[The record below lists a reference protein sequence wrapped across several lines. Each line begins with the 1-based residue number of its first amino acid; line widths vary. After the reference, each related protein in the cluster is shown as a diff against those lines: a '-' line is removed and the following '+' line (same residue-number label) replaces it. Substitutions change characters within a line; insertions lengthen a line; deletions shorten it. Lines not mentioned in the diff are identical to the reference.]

1 MELNKNWK
9 IFLIHHS
16 HTDIGYTDRQDKI
29 IRYHC
34 DYLNQV
40 IDILNNLHYNDKKEI
55 VNFVWQCENYWQV
68 KNFYEQAPEP
78 YKKDFEKYVKSG
90 EIGLSGNYL
99 NLTELLSYDVLYS
112 RLAQA
117 KDYGEKINVP
127 LKSGMTADING
138 FAWGYSDALAEN
150 GIENLFSC
158 LHPHHGMFPLYKK
171 QMPFYWLSPKGKK
184 VLVWNGEHYH
194 FGNELYFSPHAG
206 SSYMLFDEI
215 YKKSKADLLLTKGEA
230 ETEEVEISVFSERL
244 ERYLKNLEDEGYPYD
259 FVPFMVSG
267 CITDNAPPNERIAE
281 RAAYINEKFAGQLN
295 VEMTTLDRFFT
306 HVKENCTDIPV
317 YSGDWTDWWADG
329 VGSTPQ
335 VVKNFRDAQRKFD
348 LCKKL
353 DPDCKLGNVSY
364 MESAAENLTFYA
376 EHTWGYSSSVM
387 EPWET
392 LVGDLELKKS
402 AYAINANTD
411 ICRNLDRILAAKGEV
426 AIRRDKPQRYKI
438 INPHNIPFHTTVVTY
453 IEFWEFMG
461 GIPFLADT
469 PIEVFDEKAGEIL
482 KSQATRVARG
492 TNVEI
497 LVDMKPYEEKTIQ
510 IRPTHKYRNLTSKS
524 HPYIGADRIKD
535 IIQPEEFQENT
546 ACVETDY
553 FKVLFEQGVGISS
566 IIDKHDGRDMLRNK
580 MDYAPFSGV
589 YEVTDIRTT
598 ACDERRRM
606 GRNRKTVST
615 RRFASQLSDI
625 QIVESGDIYVTV
637 QLDYKLQGTKFYQVY
652 IKIYR
657 NLPRIDTMVRIHKE
671 SVWEPENL
679 YISLPFT
686 AGENE
691 VKWIDK
697 TGCVIRPGIDQLP
710 GSNSE
715 FYLLQNG
722 IVIEGENKD
731 VIIAIKDTPLV
742 TFGDL
747 KAKPI
752 LLCAGDD
759 LGLNRSQAYAW
770 VMNNFWET
778 NFKVDLGGFY
788 EFAYSVI
795 VAEKQPIDK
804 AIKLCEAQNEGVI
817 SMYI

>member
-1 MELNKNWK
+1 MELKRQWK

-16 HTDIGYTDRQDKI
+16 HTDIGYTERQDKI
-29 IRYHC
+29 IRYHF
-34 DYLNQV
+34 DYIRQA
-40 IDILNNLHYNDKKEI
+40 IDILNDLHYNNKKETTG
-55 VNFVWQCENYWQV
+55 FVWQCENFWQV
-68 KNFYEQAPEP
+68 KNFYEQASES

-99 NLTELLSYDVLYS
+99 NLTELIGYDVLFS
-112 RLAQA
+112 RLAKA
-117 KDYGEKINVP
+117 KSYGEKIGVP
-127 LKSGMTADING
+127 VKSGMTADING
-138 FAWGYSDALAEN
+138 FAWGYTDALKEN

-171 QMPFYWLSPKGKK
+171 QIPFYWQSPKGEK

-194 FGNELYFSPHAG
+194 FGNELFFSPHAG
-206 SSYMLFDEI
+206 SSYMLFDDIRE
-215 YKKSKADLLLTKGEA
+215 KSIARQLLTRGEPDTA
-230 ETEEVEISVFSERL
+230 QVELNAFSERI

-281 RAAYINEKFAGQLN
+281 RAAQINEKFAGQLH

-306 HVKENCTDIPV
+306 HVKDNCTDIPV
-317 YSGDWTDWWADG
+317 YSGDWADWWADG
-329 VGSTPQ
+329 VGSTPA
-335 VVKNFRDAQRKFD
+335 VVKNFRDAQRKYD

-353 DPDCKLGNVSY
+353 DPDGTMGNAGYV
-364 MESAAENLTFYA
+364 ESAEENLTLYA
-376 EHTWGYSSSVM
+376 EHTWGYSSSVS

-411 ICRNLDRILAAKGEV
+411 ICRNLDRILEAKGEV

-438 INPHNIPFHTTVVTY
+438 INAHNIPCRTTAVAY
-453 IEFWEFMG
+453 IEFWEYMG
-461 GIPFLADT
+461 GIPFAANT
-469 PIEVFDEKAGEIL
+469 PIEVIDEATGETL
-482 KSQATRVARG
+482 KSQVKPVARG
-492 TNVEI
+492 NYVEI
-497 LVDMKPYEEKTIQ
+497 LVDMKPGEEKTVQ
-510 IRPTHKYRNLTSKS
+510 IRPTHKSKNLTVKN
-524 HPYIGADRIKD
+524 HAYIGADGIED
-535 IIQPEEFQENT
+535 IIQPGEFQENT
-546 ACVETDY
+546 ACVETTY
-553 FKVLFEQGVGISS
+553 FKVLLEEGVGISS
-566 IIDKHDGRDMLRNK
+566 ITDKRDGCEMLRSK
-580 MDYAPFSGV
+580 TVYAPFSGI

-606 GRNRKTVST
+606 GRNRKSVST
-615 RRFASQLSDI
+615 RRYASELSNI
-625 QIVESGDIYVTV
+625 QIVENGDVYVAL
-637 QLDYKLQGTKFYQVY
+637 QLDYKLEGTKFYQVFV
-652 IKIYR
+652 KIYR
-657 NLPRIDTMVRIHKE
+657 DLPKIDAMVRIHKE

-686 AGENE
+686 AGEDE

-710 GSNSE
+710 GSNGE
-715 FYLLQNG
+715 FYMLQNG
-722 IVIEGENKD
+722 IVMEGENKD
-731 VIIAIKDTPLV
+731 VLIAIKDTPLV

-752 LLCAGDD
+752 RLCTGEDMD
-759 LGLNRSQAYAW
+759 LNRSDAYSW

-795 VAEKQPIDK
+795 STEKQPIAK
-804 AIKLCEAQNEGVI
+804 AIKLCEAQNEGII
-817 SMYI
+817 SMFI